1 MSFRLPLRLILV
13 VPFVAQILT
22 AVGLVAFFSFK
33 NGQQAVRDLAS
44 QLIDSTT
51 QRVDSELDA
60 YLKLPKQL
68 LDVTAKAVLT
78 RQLDLNDRRAR
89 ELYFWRQSA
98 AFESISYIGCT
109 LPNGVESG
117 AGRWLDPSQITLYEN
132 LPQGGG
138 AREYSS
144 DLNGRRVQ
152 EVQHYFSDVIDKN
165 FEKTWRSPKPLWGK
179 IYNSIGNN
187 LQINPKVGE
196 SSSAVI
202 TESNYYIALPANY
215 PVFDQKNRFLGLLN
229 ADLQL
234 NHISH
239 FLQGLKVSPSGQ
251 VFIVERDGKLIASS
265 GHQSVFKKI
274 HNQVVV
280 RYNTTTT
287 PDSTI
292 QSVSREIQK
301 KFGSLQSIQDS
312 REFVTD
318 VQGRR
323 QFVRVTPWH
332 DPDGLDWLIIVTI
345 PESDFMDRIHANGR
359 VSLLLCLGTAIVVTA
374 LGIYT
379 ARWINRPIA
388 NLQAV
393 SEAIATGNL
402 DRIADKSNI
411 QELAG
416 LARSFN
422 QMAMQLK
429 NAFNVLEDRVAERT
443 AELETAKV
451 AADAANHAKSEFLAN
466 MSHELRTPLN
476 GILGY
481 AQILS
486 RSKTLT
492 PKERHGIDVIYQCGT
507 HLLTLIEDILDL
519 SKIEARKLD
528 LIPSPVHLSSF
539 LQGVVEICR
548 VRADQKKLDFH
559 YHVGQDLPIGIVV
572 DEKRLRQVLIN
583 LIGNAIKFTDRG
595 SVTLSVDCL
604 SMNRPSNNQDD
615 INTPADCRLRFRVID
630 TGVGIDAQDIQKLF
644 RSFEQVGEQG
654 RKAAGTGLGLAISQQ
669 IVHLMGGTIQVDSQL
684 GFGSRFWFELDFPL
698 ALAWTPEPL
707 APVGDIAGYEGIK
720 RHILIVDDLWE
731 NRAVLRNLL
740 EPIGFSI
747 AEAEHGEQ
755 ALIQMRK
762 MHPDLVITDLSMPT
776 MDGFELIRQIR
787 QDSDLAALKVIVS
800 SASVSQLDRDMSLN
814 AGGDDFLAKP
824 IRADQL
830 LNLLKQHLNLI
841 WQTDERGNVP
851 ESNQPWN
858 SSLIVPP
865 AAELEAW
872 LQLAQSGRLRKLL
885 AAAESFLQSS
895 GSEPGEAS
903 GSNPYRPFIQ
913 EILGLAKQ
921 FKVEQLEELIQA
933 ALSQSSRL

>member
-78 RQLDLNDRRAR
+78 QQLDLNDRRAR

-98 AFESISYIGCT
+98 AFESISYIGCL

-117 AGRWLDPSQITLYEN
+117 AGRWLNPHQITLYEN
-132 LPQGGG
+132 LAQPGG

-144 DLNGRRVQ
+144 DHYGNRVQ
-152 EVQHYFSDVIDKN
+152 ELQRYSLNAIDKDY
-165 FEKTWRSPKPLWGK
+165 ERLQRSRQLSWGA

-187 LQINPKVGE
+187 LEVNPKMEQVPRD
-196 SSSAVI
+196 AI
-202 TESNYYIALPANY
+202 AESNYYIALPASY
-215 PVFDQKNRFLGLLN
+215 PIIDRNNRFLGILSV
-229 ADLQL
+229 DLQL
-234 NHISH
+234 NHISQ
-239 FLQGLKVSPSGQ
+239 FLQRLNVSPSGQ
-251 VFIVERDGKLIASS
+251 VFILERDGQLIASS
-265 GHQSVFKKI
+265 GHQSVFKKL
-274 HNQVVV
+274 HDQVVT
-280 RYNTTTT
+280 RYTAANS
-287 PDSTI
+287 PDPTI
-292 QSVSREIQK
+292 QAISREIQRK
-301 KFGSLQSIQDS
+301 LGPFRSIQAAH
-312 REFVTD
+312 EFVTQVRD
-318 VQGRR
+318 RQ

-332 DPDGLDWLIIVTI
+332 DRDGLDWLIIVTI
-345 PESDFMDRIHANGR
+345 PESDFMEQINANGR

-374 LGIYT
+374 LGLYT
-379 ARWINRPIA
+379 AHWINRPIL
-388 NLQAV
+388 NLQNV
-393 SEAIATGNL
+393 SEAIANGHL
-402 DRIADKSNI
+402 DRVAGKSHI
-411 QELAG
+411 KELQV

-422 QMAMQLK
+422 QMAIQLK
-429 NAFNVLEDRVAERT
+429 TAFNILEDRVAERT
-443 AELETAKV
+443 AELETAKL

-481 AQILS
+481 AQILG

-492 PKERHGIDVIYQCGT
+492 PKERHGIDVIHQCGS

-519 SKIEARKLD
+519 SKIEACKLD

-559 YHVGQDLPIGIVV
+559 YHIGQDLPIGIVV

-604 SMNRPSNNQDD
+604 SMNQPSNSQDG

-684 GFGSRFWFELDFPL
+684 GVGSRFWFELDFPL
-698 ALAWTPEPL
+698 ALEWTPEPL

-762 MHPDLVITDLSMPT
+762 THPDLVITDLSMPT

-841 WQTDERGNVP
+841 WQTDERGNSP
-851 ESNQPWN
+851 EINQPWN

-903 GSNPYRPFIQ
+903 GSNPYQPFIQ
-913 EILGLAKQ
+913 EILSLVKQ

-933 ALSQSSRL
+933 ALSQSARL